1 MLGGVLAI
9 DGVVEGGVLGGGVDT
24 VVTCVVLGR
33 VVAIVGVVE
42 GGVLGGRVDVVVT

>member
-1 MLGGVLAI
+1 M
-9 DGVVEGGVLGGGVDT
+9 VEGGVLGGNVDA
-24 VVTCVVLGR
+24 VVTCAVVLGR